1 MLLNGERSGRS
12 LAVYVPN
19 IIGGPASAIKSARD
33 LAGGILNTTE

>member
-19 IIGGPASAIKSARD
+19 IIGAPASLIKPARD
-33 LAGGILNTTE
+33 FAGGILNTTE